1 MPHSE
6 PDVLIKRLDPG
17 VPLPS
22 YAHPGDAGADL
33 TTAEDVELG
42 PGERALVRTGLAIA
56 LPDGYAAFVHPR
68 SGLAARHGVTLVNAP
83 GTVDAGYRGEIKVTL
98 MNTDRDRP
106 VSFRRGDRIAQ
117 LVIQRVERAVFHEV
131 TVLPGSSR
139 GDGGFGSTG
148 RRGAVLAP
156 GGRPPRIA
164 ALLGGTF
171 PPSAPRPPRANR
183 EGACAVF
190 RRRRSADAGRQWPGD
205 SDQELSG
212 DELDYDEPFDDQAEG
227 QPAAAVQAEGG
238 PWDAGEA
245 FPAQE
250 RVDLGSLQ
258 VPVGPEHEIQLVMAE
273 QHGAW
278 VTVRYRESEVQI
290 QAFAAARR
298 STLWDDVRAEIAAE
312 VHTAGGR
319 SQESEGSFGT
329 ELMAQVPMEPGQPAS
344 GMRLVRFVGIDGP
357 RWFVRGLFTGPAADG
372 GEQAELLEDVLRNV
386 VVVRGEHPVPPREIL
401 ELRLPPE
408 ARQALEEQA
417 AAEEENR
424 FRGDLNPFDRG
435 PEFTETR

>member
-1 MPHSE
+1 M
-6 PDVLIKRLDPG
+6 
-17 VPLPS
+17 
-22 YAHPGDAGADL
+22 
-33 TTAEDVELG
+33 
-42 PGERALVRTGLAIA
+42 
-56 LPDGYAAFVHPR
+56 
-68 SGLAARHGVTLVNAP
+68 
-83 GTVDAGYRGEIKVTL
+83 
-98 MNTDRDRP
+98 
-106 VSFRRGDRIAQ
+106 
-117 LVIQRVERAVFHEV
+117 
-131 TVLPGSSR
+131 
-139 GDGGFGSTG
+139 
-148 RRGAVLAP
+148 
-156 GGRPPRIA
+156 
-164 ALLGGTF
+164 
-171 PPSAPRPPRANR
+171 
-183 EGACAVF
+183 F
-190 RRRRSADAGRQWPGD
+190 RRRRSADAGRDWPGD
-205 SDQELSG
+205 SDQELPG
-212 DELDYDEPFDDQAEG
+212 DELDYGGPSDDELAEHA
-227 QPAAAVQAEGG
+227 QPAGTSRAEGG

-245 FPAQE
+245 FPVQE

-357 RWFVRGLFTGPAADG
+357 RWFVRGLFTGAAADG
-372 GEQAELLEDVLRNV
+372 GEQVGLLEDVLRNV
-386 VVVRGEHPVPPREIL
+386 VVVRGEHPVPPRDIL

-417 AAEEENR
+417 GAEEENR